1 MRLALI
7 AGCLTAAFAVAA
19 CGSSNKSSSNSSTSS
34 GAAASSSTPTGPSG
48 GLPLVLTNYRFQ
60 PNAIA
65 GQGGH
70 TITLHLKNTGTVEH
84 NFSVTSLHIDK
95 DIEAGKSAT
104 VKVKLPKSG
113 TLQFFCSYHKASH
126 NMVGSFRLGGASATV
141 PPSTNTTS
149 TSSGGGSGY

>member
-1 MRLALI
+1 M

-19 CGSSNKSSSNSSTSS
+19 CGSSNKSSTNSSATST
-34 GAAASSSTPTGPSG
+34 GAAASSKSASGPPG
-48 GLPLVLTNYRFQ
+48 GLPITLANYKFV
-60 PNAIA
+60 PNVIA

-70 TITLHLKNTGTVEH
+70 TVTLHLKNTGTVEH
-84 NFSVTSLHIDK
+84 NFSVSSLHIDK

-104 VKVKLPKSG
+104 VKVTLPKSG

-126 NMVGSFRLGGASATV
+126 NMVGSFRLGGASAAA
-141 PPSTNTTS
+141 PPSSAPSNTS